1 MRTAVDIARFTVI
14 GALALASLVLIVI
27 LALKKKK

>member
-14 GALALASLVLIVI
+14 GTLAFASLVLIII